1 MREDT
6 DQKVYFVKKK
16 ILYLKPGEVKYF
28 VLQTSR
34 TIPYKVKNARVE
46 GEEGEEPQV
55 NKSSKTT
62 CLWLSE
68 TAL

>member
-6 DQKVYFVKKK
+6 DQKVEFVKK
-16 ILYLKPGEVKYF
+16 IFDLKLGEVKYF

-55 NKSSKTT
+55 NKSSKTN
-62 CLWLSE
+62 LSL
-68 TAL
+68 AV